1 MEYITMDW
9 AWLVV
14 SGRILR
20 IPLEIE
26 FLNAT
31 NFFIPMALLNIYG
44 GESLCSA
51 ASQRSHDG
59 GR

>member
-1 MEYITMDW
+1 MDW